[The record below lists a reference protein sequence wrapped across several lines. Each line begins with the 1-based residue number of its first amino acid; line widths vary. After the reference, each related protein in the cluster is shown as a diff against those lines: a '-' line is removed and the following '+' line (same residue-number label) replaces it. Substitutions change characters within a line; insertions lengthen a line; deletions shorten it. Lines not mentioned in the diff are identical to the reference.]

1 MNRPL
6 SSKLLL
12 LVALGFGILIVLM
25 IAAGTNNTQAD
36 TQEVNATPVNVQTI
50 TLQPSYRYAQRVL
63 ARVET
68 INTSATGFDTAGLV
82 TTVHVDEGEKVNQGD
97 LLAELD
103 TDRLDARKKELESAL
118 KRAKA
123 ERYLAALTQKRTKS
137 LVDQGVE
144 SGQILDEANASAEVS
159 RARYFEVKAQLD
171 TLAVELERAQLR
183 APFAATIVQR
193 HVDPGVSVTPG
204 QPIVTIQS
212 AKQLELRASLPANL
226 VQTLNIGDTV
236 AFARG
241 DFTATLDRFVV
252 AQNTQ
257 TRTQDALFKVDS
269 PEWQGVSGEIINLVV
284 PVNKPA
290 KGVWVPISAL
300 SSGIRGMW
308 TVYVVNQAES
318 NRIESR
324 IVEIIYTDGQ
334 RAYISGALSEGEKLI
349 TEGTQ
354 RLVPG
359 QLVTMR
365 KG

>member
-12 LVALGFGILIVLM
+12 LAASGFGILILLM
-25 IAAGTNNTQAD
+25 IAAGTNNTQAEA
-36 TQEVNATPVNVQTI
+36 QEVTAAPVTVQEI
-50 TLQPSYRYAQRVL
+50 RMQPSYSYAQRVL

-68 INTSATGFDTAGLV
+68 INTSAAGFDTAGLV
-82 TTVHVDEGEKVNQGD
+82 SRVLVDEGEKVAEGD
-97 LLAELD
+97 ILAELD
-103 TDRLDARKKELESAL
+103 TDRLEARKKELQSAL

-123 ERYLAALTQKRTKS
+123 ERHLAALTQKRTQK

-144 SGQILDEANASAEVS
+144 SGQILDEANASAEVA
-159 RARYFEVKAQLD
+159 RAVYFEVSAQLS
-171 TLAVELERAQLR
+171 TLEVELERAQLR
-183 APFAATIVQR
+183 APFTATILQR

-204 QPIVTIQS
+204 QPIVTVQS
-212 AKQLELRASLPANL
+212 AQQLELRASLAANL
-226 VQTLNIGDTV
+226 IDTLSIGDTV
-236 AFARG
+236 DFAAG
-241 DFTATLDRFVV
+241 GYTATLDRFVV

-257 TRTQDALFKVDS
+257 TRTQDVLFKVDN

-284 PVNKPA
+284 PVDKQA

-308 TVYVVNQAES
+308 TVYVVKKADAS
-318 NRIESR
+318 RLESR

-334 RAYISGALSEGEKLI
+334 QAYISGAIEDGEQLVI
-349 TEGTQ
+349 EGTQ

-359 QLVTMR
+359 QLVTLR